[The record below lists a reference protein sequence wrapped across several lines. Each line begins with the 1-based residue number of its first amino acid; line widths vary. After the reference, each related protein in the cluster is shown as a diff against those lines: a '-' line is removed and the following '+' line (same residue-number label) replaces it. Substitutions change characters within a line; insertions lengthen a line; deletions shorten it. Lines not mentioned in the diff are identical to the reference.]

1 MSLTSYL
8 PRSGYINLCF
18 IFPKPKKKK
27 KMMSVSYFWEDL
39 CSGNFAISLKLM

>member
-8 PRSGYINLCF
+8 PREIATL
-18 IFPKPKKKK
+18 IFVSFSLNQK

-39 CSGNFAISLKLM
+39 CNGNFAISLKLVM